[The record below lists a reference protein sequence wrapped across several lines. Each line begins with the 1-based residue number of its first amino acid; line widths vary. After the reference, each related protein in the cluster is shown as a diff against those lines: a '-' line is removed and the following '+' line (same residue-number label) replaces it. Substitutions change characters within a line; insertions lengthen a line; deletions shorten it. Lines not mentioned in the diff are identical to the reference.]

1 MQSLASDP
9 LFSLISILTWKYL
22 RSQRVFEYTCFTFSS
37 RNPTGNLSCYNT
49 NRLAYHLT
57 NLTNYMWFWVCSS
70 PLLWSWPNTYPL
82 LTKDASVISVLST
95 SSKFSVPLY
104 QWNSAQISTFATKQ
118 KLINGRERKRV
129 GKVKKTQKLFLYSQK
144 NLESNTKH
152 HILGEESC
160 SWTKF
165 KLSRSRHWQT
175 SSRLTPTS
183 WTSLERQKTTDCRCF
198 IVPKFKK
205 TPKMHPK
212 H

>member
-22 RSQRVFEYTCFTFSS
+22 RSQRVFEYTYFTFSS

-82 LTKDASVISVLST
+82 LTKDASLISVLST

-129 GKVKKTQKLFLYSQK
+129 GKVKKKPKTLAIFSEK
-144 NLESNTKH
+144 
-152 HILGEESC
+152 
-160 SWTKF
+160 SWV
-165 KLSRSRHWQT
+165 LHQT
-175 SSRLTPTS
+175 PYTWGGIMQLNKVQT
-183 WTSLERQKTTDCRCF
+183 
-198 IVPKFKK
+198 
-205 TPKMHPK
+205 
-212 H
+212 